1 MSLSQ
6 LVVVA
11 DTVLRSRDSR
21 VEGTLGQTMQEF
33 GGLRDTWFA
42 RMPSSVEPGIAVKAP
57 TKTYHEECMEAIQ
70 RLVNELD
77 DDGVNAAGPMIDMN
91 KFKDAEEGHVGEVS
105 LIEKQRTVSSRAA
118 RRSGTPLEEN
128 TDFTWVLLEKDMKT
142 DGSTKLLG
150 QHVRETYR
158 LAEAGLT
165 ASLGLVNWWVLNEEQ
180 GAFNVVGVDGGELAS
195 AV

>member
-1 MSLSQ
+1 
-6 LVVVA
+6 
-11 DTVLRSRDSR
+11 
-21 VEGTLGQTMQEF
+21 
-33 GGLRDTWFA
+33 
-42 RMPSSVEPGIAVKAP
+42 
-57 TKTYHEECMEAIQ
+57 
-70 RLVNELD
+70 
-77 DDGVNAAGPMIDMN
+77 MIDMN

-165 ASLGLVNWWVLNEEQ
+165 AS
-180 GAFNVVGVDGGELAS
+180 
-195 AV
+195 